1 MKRKVSIL
9 FYAKRAKANVNGLVP
24 IYTRITINGKRIEL
38 SSNRFVEISKWST
51 EAGKMKGNSEEARS
65 INNHLD
71 MLRIQIIDMQMELVH
86 KKIPVTAETLKSKIL
101 GVDERERM
109 LIPIYQNHND
119 KIEEL
124 IGNGYA
130 YGTLERFKISL
141 KHLQEFIL
149 WKYNVADISITKID
163 YAFVTEFEF
172 YLRSVKKCNNNTA
185 VKYVRNFRKII
196 KICLDNDWLDKNPCS
211 RYEGKMKEVER
222 DFLTEEELNR
232 IYNKR
237 FSSERLTLVKDIF
250 IFSCYTG
257 LAYVDVKGLKK
268 DHIAIGIDG
277 EKWIFKNRQKTD
289 TKSKIPVLPIAQEII
304 QKYENHPRC
313 LNEDSILPILTNQ
326 KMNAYLK
333 EVGDLCD
340 ISKEI
345 TFHMARHTFATSVTL
360 TNGVPIETVSKMLGH
375 KNIQTTQH
383 YAKILDKKVSE
394 DMQILR
400 TKFAVKSQEIDN
412 ELNLIKIN

>member
-1 MKRKVSIL
+1 MKAKITL
-9 FYAKRAKANVNGLVP
+9 HIYAKTTKANTAGQLP
-24 IYTRITINGKRIEL
+24 IYIRLTVDGQRFEFSSKKFIEK
-38 SSNRFVEISKWST
+38 SKWSP
-51 EAGKMKGNSEEARS
+51 ELSKMKGSSEEART
-65 INNHLD
+65 INNYLD
-71 MLRIQIIDMQMELVH
+71 LM
-86 KKIPVTAETLKSKIL
+86 KSKVFDIQMQLIHKNEELSLENFKSRIL
-101 GVDERERM
+101 GTHQRERM
-109 LIPIYQNHND
+109 IIPIYQNHND
-119 KIEEL
+119 KIEDL

-141 KHLQEFIL
+141 KHLKEFIQ
-149 WKYNVADISITKID
+149 WKYNVSDISITKID

-237 FSSERLTLVKDIF
+237 FSSERLNLVKDIF

-304 QKYENHPRC
+304 QKYANHPKC

-333 EVGDLCD
+333 EIGDLCD

-360 TNGVPIETVSKMLGH
+360 TNGVPIETVSKILGH

-394 DMQILR
+394 DMQVLR
-400 TKFAVKSQEIDN
+400 DKFSALDN
-412 ELNLIKIN
+412 KFNKAN

>member
-1 MKRKVSIL
+1 MK
-9 FYAKRAKANVNGLVP
+9 AKITLHIYTKTTKANVAGQLP
-24 IYTRITINGKRIEL
+24 IYIRLTVDGQRFEF
-38 SSNRFVEISKWST
+38 SSKKFIDKSKWSP
-51 EAGKMKGNSEEARS
+51 ELSKMKGSSEEARTL
-65 INNHLD
+65 NNYLD
-71 MLRIQIIDMQMELVH
+71 LM
-86 KKIPVTAETLKSKIL
+86 KSKVFDIQMQLIHKNEELSLENFKSRIL
-101 GVDERERM
+101 GTHQRERM
-109 LIPIYQNHND
+109 IIPIYQNHND
-119 KIEEL
+119 KIEDL

-149 WKYNVADISITKID
+149 WKYNVSDISIAKID
-163 YAFVTEFEF
+163 YAFITEFEF
-172 YLRSVKKCNNNTA
+172 YLRCVKKCNNNTA

-237 FSSERLTLVKDIF
+237 FSSERLNLVKDIF

-257 LAYVDVKGLKK
+257 LSYVDVKGLKK

-304 QKYENHPRC
+304 QKYSDHPKC
-313 LNEDSILPILTNQ
+313 LNEDSVLPILTNQ

-333 EVGDLCD
+333 EIGDLCD
-340 ISKEI
+340 IPKEI

-394 DMQILR
+394 DMQVLR
-400 TKFAVKSQEIDN
+400 DKMKRIIIISKAN
-412 ELNLIKIN
+412 

>member
-1 MKRKVSIL
+1 MKAKITL
-9 FYAKRAKANVNGLVP
+9 HIYAKTTKANAAGQLP
-24 IYTRITINGKRIEL
+24 IYIRLTVDGQRFEFSTKRFIEK
-38 SSNRFVEISKWST
+38 SKWSP
-51 EAGKMKGNSEEARS
+51 ELSKMKGNSEEARTLNS
-65 INNHLD
+65 YLD
-71 MLRIQIIDMQMELVH
+71 LMKSKVFDVQMELIH
-86 KKIPVTAETLKSKIL
+86 KNEDLSLENFKSRML
-101 GVDERERM
+101 GTHQRERM

-141 KHLQEFIL
+141 KHIEEFIF
-149 WKYNVADISITKID
+149 WKYSLSDISINKID

-257 LAYVDVKGLKK
+257 LAYVDVRGLKK
-268 DHIAIGIDG
+268 DHIGIGIDG
-277 EKWIFKNRQKTD
+277 QKWIFKNRQKTD

-304 QKYENHPRC
+304 QKYSDHPKC
-313 LNEDSILPILTNQ
+313 LNEDSVLPILTNQ

-333 EVGDLCD
+333 EIGDLCD
-340 ISKEI
+340 IPKEI

-394 DMQILR
+394 DMAILKQKFIQGNFK
-400 TKFAVKSQEIDN
+400 TKQA
-412 ELNLIKIN
+412 

>member
-1 MKRKVSIL
+1 MKAKITL
-9 FYAKRAKANVNGLVP
+9 HIYAKTTKANATEQLP
-24 IYTRITINGKRIEL
+24 IYIRLTVAGQRFEFSSKKFIEK
-38 SSNRFVEISKWST
+38 SKWSP
-51 EAGKMKGNSEEARS
+51 ELSKMRGSSEEART
-65 INNHLD
+65 INNYLD
-71 MLRIQIIDMQMELVH
+71 LMKSKVFDIQMELIH
-86 KKIPVTAETLKSKIL
+86 KNEELSLENFKTRIL
-101 GVDERERM
+101 GTHQRERM

-149 WKYNVADISITKID
+149 WKYNVSDISITKID

-172 YLRSVKKCNNNTA
+172 YLRSIKKCNNNTA
-185 VKYVRNFRKII
+185 VKYVRNFRKIV
-196 KICLDNDWLDKNPCS
+196 KICLDNDWLDKNPCG

-222 DFLTEEELNR
+222 DFLTEEELSR

-268 DHIAIGIDG
+268 DHIGMGIDG
-277 EKWIFKNRQKTD
+277 QKWIFKNRQKTD

-304 QKYENHPRC
+304 EKYANHPKC
-313 LNEDSILPILTNQ
+313 LNEDHILPILTNQ

-333 EVGDLCD
+333 EIGDLCD

-383 YAKILDKKVSE
+383 YAKILDKKVSD
-394 DMQILR
+394 DMMILKE
-400 TKFAVKSQEIDN
+400 KFKMEIPVK
-412 ELNLIKIN
+412 KIN

>member
-1 MKRKVSIL
+1 
-9 FYAKRAKANVNGLVP
+9 
-24 IYTRITINGKRIEL
+24 
-38 SSNRFVEISKWST
+38 
-51 EAGKMKGNSEEARS
+51 
-65 INNHLD
+65 
-71 MLRIQIIDMQMELVH
+71 
-86 KKIPVTAETLKSKIL
+86 
-101 GVDERERM
+101 
-109 LIPIYQNHND
+109 
-119 KIEEL
+119 
-124 IGNGYA
+124 
-130 YGTLERFKISL
+130 
-141 KHLQEFIL
+141 
-149 WKYNVADISITKID
+149 
-163 YAFVTEFEF
+163 
-172 YLRSVKKCNNNTA
+172 
-185 VKYVRNFRKII
+185 
-196 KICLDNDWLDKNPCS
+196 LDNDWLDKNPCS

-222 DFLTEEELNR
+222 DFLTEEELSR

-257 LAYVDVKGLKK
+257 LAYIDVKGLKK

-313 LNEDSILPILTNQ
+313 LNEDTILPILTNQ
-326 KMNAYLK
+326 KMNSYLK
-333 EVGDLCD
+333 EIGDLCD

-394 DMQILR
+394 DMKILR
-400 TKFAVKSQEIDN
+400 DKFSKVEYSKNKSKFN
-412 ELNLIKIN
+412 

>member
-1 MKRKVSIL
+1 MKAKITL
-9 FYAKRAKANVNGLVP
+9 HIYAKTTKANATGQLP
-24 IYTRITINGKRIEL
+24 IYIRLTVDGQRFEFSSKKFIEK
-38 SSNRFVEISKWST
+38 SKWSP
-51 EAGKMKGNSEEARS
+51 ELSKMKGNSEEART
-65 INNHLD
+65 INNYLD
-71 MLRIQIIDMQMELVH
+71 LMKSKVFDIQMELIH
-86 KKIPVTAETLKSKIL
+86 KNEELSLENFKSRIL
-101 GVDERERM
+101 GTHHRERM
-109 LIPIYQNHND
+109 IIPIYQNHND
-119 KIEEL
+119 KIEDL

-141 KHLQEFIL
+141 KHLQEFIF
-149 WKYNVADISITKID
+149 WKYNVSDISIAKID
-163 YAFVTEFEF
+163 YAFITEFEF

-211 RYEGKMKEVER
+211 RYEGKMKGVER
-222 DFLTEEELNR
+222 DYLTEEELNR

-237 FSSERLTLVKDIF
+237 FSSERLNLVKDIF

-304 QKYENHPRC
+304 QKYSDHPKC
-313 LNEDSILPILTNQ
+313 LNEDSVLPILTNQ

-333 EVGDLCD
+333 EIGDLCD

-360 TNGVPIETVSKMLGH
+360 TNGVPIETVSKILGH

-400 TKFAVKSQEIDN
+400 NKFSIIPLQKEQ
-412 ELNLIKIN
+412 KIN

>member
-1 MKRKVSIL
+1 MKAKITL
-9 FYAKRAKANVNGLVP
+9 HIYAKTTKANAAGQLP
-24 IYTRITINGKRIEL
+24 IYIRLTVDGQRFEFSSKKFIEK
-38 SSNRFVEISKWST
+38 SKWSP
-51 EAGKMKGNSEEARS
+51 ELSKMKGNSEEARTL
-65 INNHLD
+65 NNYLD
-71 MLRIQIIDMQMELVH
+71 LMKSKVFDVQMELIH
-86 KKIPVTAETLKSKIL
+86 KNEELSLENFKSRIL
-101 GVDERERM
+101 GTHQRERM
-109 LIPIYQNHND
+109 IIPIYQNHND
-119 KIEEL
+119 KIEDL

-141 KHLQEFIL
+141 KHLQEFIS
-149 WKYNVADISITKID
+149 WKYNVLDIGINKID

-196 KICLDNDWLDKNPCS
+196 KICLDNDWMEKDPTT

-222 DFLTEEELNR
+222 DFLTEDELNR

-289 TKSKIPVLPIAQEII
+289 TKSKIPVLPIAEEII
-304 QKYENHPRC
+304 QKYADHPRC
-313 LNEDSILPILTNQ
+313 LNEDAILPILTNQ
-326 KMNAYLK
+326 KMNSYLK
-333 EVGDLCD
+333 EIGDLCD
-340 ISKEI
+340 IPKEI

-383 YAKILDKKVSE
+383 YAKVLDRKVSE
-394 DMQILR
+394 DMMILKQ
-400 TKFAVKSQEIDN
+400 KFTLVNKEIENKSSAS
-412 ELNLIKIN
+412 

>member
-1 MKRKVSIL
+1 MKAKITL
-9 FYAKRAKANVNGLVP
+9 HIYAKTTKANAAGQLP
-24 IYTRITINGKRIEL
+24 IYIRLTVDGQRFEFSSKKFIEK
-38 SSNRFVEISKWST
+38 SKWSS
-51 EAGKMKGNSEEARS
+51 ELSKMKGSSEEARTL
-65 INNHLD
+65 NNYLD
-71 MLRIQIIDMQMELVH
+71 LMKSKVFDVQMELIH
-86 KKIPVTAETLKSKIL
+86 KNEELSLENFKSRIL
-101 GVDERERM
+101 GTHQRERM
-109 LIPIYQNHND
+109 IIPIYQNHND
-119 KIEEL
+119 KIEDL

-141 KHLQEFIL
+141 KHLQEFIS
-149 WKYNVADISITKID
+149 WKYNVLDIGINKID

-196 KICLDNDWLDKNPCS
+196 KICLDNDWMEKDPTT

-222 DFLTEEELNR
+222 DFLTEDELNR

-289 TKSKIPVLPIAQEII
+289 TKSKIPVLPIAEEII
-304 QKYENHPRC
+304 QKYADHPRC
-313 LNEDSILPILTNQ
+313 LNEDAILPILTNQ
-326 KMNAYLK
+326 KMNSYLK
-333 EVGDLCD
+333 EIGDLCD
-340 ISKEI
+340 IPKEI

-383 YAKILDKKVSE
+383 YAKVLDRKVSE
-394 DMQILR
+394 DMMILKQ
-400 TKFAVKSQEIDN
+400 KFTLVNKEIENKSSAS
-412 ELNLIKIN
+412 